1 MTRSWSTPRLRCLPH
16 LMISDLGSLPRAD
29 ACQRILSLKSDV
41 QSIISRHD
49 PGGWSRP
56 LAYRPKSNLPFD
68 PLAVPAGV
76 SLLFD
81 ATVYID
87 HLKDQLPTSIV
98 NLMASRTILHGAP
111 ALAELAVTI
120 GALDPADR
128 RARATLTPIIEMLAR
143 INPSRIIAPSHEV
156 WLEAAVVAGIL
167 ARTQAIPKQDRRKF
181 LNDALLFL
189 QAADTGSVLV
199 SRNSR
204 DLDLLL
210 QLKPRASVLLYDK
223 G

>member
-1 MTRSWSTPRLRCLPH
+1 M
-16 LMISDLGSLPRAD
+16 
-29 ACQRILSLKSDV
+29 KSDI
-41 QSIISRHD
+41 QSIIARND
-49 PGGWSRP
+49 PGRWPRP
-56 LAYRPKSNLPFD
+56 LTHRPKADLPFD
-68 PLAVPAGV
+68 PLQVAAGAF
-76 SLLFD
+76 LLFD

-87 HLKDQLPTSIV
+87 QLKGQMPTSIV

-111 ALAELAVTI
+111 ALAELTVTI

-128 RARATLTPIIEMLAR
+128 RTQAALIPIVEMLTR
-143 INPSRIIAPSHEV
+143 IDPSRIIAPSYEV
-156 WLEAAVVAGIL
+156 WLEAAIMAGIL

-189 QAADTGSVLV
+189 QAADSGAVML

-210 QLKPRASVLLYDK
+210 QLKPRTRVLLYDK
-223 G
+223 S

>member
-1 MTRSWSTPRLRCLPH
+1 MS
-16 LMISDLGSLPRAD
+16 
-29 ACQRILSLKSDV
+29 SDV

-49 PGGWSRP
+49 PGGWP
-56 LAYRPKSNLPFD
+56 QTLAYRPKADLPFD
-68 PLAVPAGV
+68 PFQVPPKA

-87 HLKDQLPTSIV
+87 QLKGQLPRPIV
-98 NLMASRTILHGAP
+98 DLVASRTILHGAP

-120 GALDPADR
+120 GVLDPADR
-128 RARATLTPIIEMLAR
+128 
-143 INPSRIIAPSHEV
+143 
-156 WLEAAVVAGIL
+156 
-167 ARTQAIPKQDRRKF
+167 RTQAIPKQDRRKF

-189 QAADTGSVLV
+189 QAADAGAVMM

-210 QLKPRASVLLYDK
+210 QIKPDVGVLLYDK
-223 G
+223 S

>member
-1 MTRSWSTPRLRCLPH
+1 MRRSRCWPH
-16 LMISDLGSLPRAD
+16 PMILAHGSPPKPD
-29 ACQRILSLKSDV
+29 VCQRILSLNSDV

-49 PGGWSRP
+49 PGQWSRT
-56 LAYRPKSNLPFD
+56 LAYRTKADLPYD
-68 PLAVPAGV
+68 PSRVPPRA

-87 HLKDQLPTSIV
+87 QLKGQLPRPIV
-98 NLMASRTILHGAP
+98 DLVAARTILHAAP

-120 GALDPADR
+120 GALEPADR
-128 RARATLTPIIEMLAR
+128 RTQATLIPIVEVVTRITPAR
-143 INPSRIIAPSHEV
+143 IIVPSYEI
-156 WLEAAVVAGIL
+156 WLEAAVIAGIL
-167 ARTQAIPKQDRRKF
+167 ARTQAIPKPDRRKF
-181 LNDALLFL
+181 LNDTLLFL
-189 QAADTGSVLV
+189 QAADAGAVMI

-210 QLKPRASVLLYDK
+210 QIKPQVGVLLYDK

>member
-1 MTRSWSTPRLRCLPH
+1 M
-16 LMISDLGSLPRAD
+16 
-29 ACQRILSLKSDV
+29 KSDV
-41 QSIISRHD
+41 QSIIARNN
-49 PGGWSRP
+49 PGRWPRL
-56 LAYRPKSNLPFD
+56 LAHRPKADLPFD
-68 PLAVPAGV
+68 PLQVSARL

-87 HLKDQLPTSIV
+87 QLKGQLPTSII

-128 RARATLTPIIEMLAR
+128 RTQATLIPIVEMLTR
-143 INPSRIIAPSHEV
+143 INPSRIIAPSYEV
-156 WLEAAVVAGIL
+156 WLEAAVMAGIL

-181 LNDALLFL
+181 LSDTLLFL
-189 QAADTGSVLV
+189 QAADTGSVMV

-210 QLKPRASVLLYDK
+210 QLKPRVRVLLYDRAA
-223 G
+223 

>member
-1 MTRSWSTPRLRCLPH
+1 
-16 LMISDLGSLPRAD
+16 MILALGSQPKLD
-29 ACQRILSLKSDV
+29 ACPRILSLRFDV

-49 PGGWSRP
+49 PACWSKT
-56 LAYRPKSNLPFD
+56 LAHRPKAELPFD
-68 PLAVPAGV
+68 PFQVPPKSA
-76 SLLFD
+76 LLLD

-87 HLKDQLPTSIV
+87 QLKGELPRPIV
-98 NLMASRTILHGAP
+98 DLVAARTILHGAP

-128 RARATLTPIIEMLAR
+128 RTQATLTPIVEVLTR
-143 INPSRIIAPSHEV
+143 INPGRIIMPRYEI
-156 WLEAAVVAGIL
+156 WLEAAVMAGIL

-181 LNDALLFL
+181 LNDTLLFL
-189 QAADTGSVLV
+189 LAAGAGAVMI

-210 QLKPRASVLLYDK
+210 QIKPQVAVLLYDR

>member
-1 MTRSWSTPRLRCLPH
+1 
-16 LMISDLGSLPRAD
+16 MILALGSQPKLD
-29 ACQRILSLKSDV
+29 ACPRILSLSSDV

-49 PGGWSRP
+49 PARWSKT
-56 LAYRPKSNLPFD
+56 LARRPKAELPFD
-68 PLAVPAGV
+68 PLQVPAKA

-87 HLKDQLPTSIV
+87 QLKGQLPRPIV
-98 NLMASRTILHGAP
+98 DLVAARTVLHGAP

-120 GALDPADR
+120 GALEPADR
-128 RARATLTPIIEMLAR
+128 RTRATLAPIVDLLTR
-143 INPSRIIAPSHEV
+143 INPARIVVPSYEI
-156 WLEAAVVAGIL
+156 WLEAATLAGIL
-167 ARTQAIPKQDRRKF
+167 ARTQAIPKADRRKF
-181 LNDALLFL
+181 LNDTLLFL
-189 QAADTGSVLV
+189 QAADAGAIMI

-210 QLKPRASVLLYDK
+210 QMKPRVGVLLYDK